1 MEALRAIASG
11 KPTGPDA
18 VRAALRASELLHGA
32 RTGRHPRGGG
42 LSRQRLSYARRW
54 PAALLTVPMIDGAQR
69 RAPEGSGGRP
79 A

>member
-11 KPTGPDA
+11 KPAGSD
-18 VRAALRASELLHGA
+18 VRAALRASDLLHGA
-32 RTGRHPRGGG
+32 RTGRHPCGGG

-54 PAALLTVPMIDGAQR
+54 PAALLTVQMIDGASR
-69 RAPEGSGGRP
+69 RGPEPTNGRP